1 MRRSIRDAIVG
12 FTVLGGLV
20 GFGVTALWMRG
31 VRLGAS
37 TWTVTARFDDA
48 GGLAERSPVTYRGI
62 LVGSVKTIRVTP
74 EAVVADLEIN
84 QGDLKLAQP
93 VTATVASGSLLG
105 GDALIALVSQGTPV
119 PKDAPSASAP
129 DCDVSRQLCD
139 GATIQGQEAPSL
151 STVTETIQS
160 LLAEA
165 QKANLIAALAQST
178 QQFETTSKDA
188 SIFLN
193 NADQAVEQIDL
204 LVKQLRA
211 ETAKV
216 RPIIENLNA
225 ATGNAVKA
233 SVHVNNIVAALDN
246 PKTLNELRQTAANA
260 ADLTAKIDSVG
271 GDVEKL
277 TSDEEFMKGLRS
289 VTIGLGELF
298 AELYPAETSR

>member
-20 GFGVTALWMRG
+20 GFGATALWMRG

-37 TWTVTARFDDA
+37 SWMVTARFDDA

-74 EAVVADLEIN
+74 VAVVADLEIN

-105 GDALIALVSQGTPV
+105 GDAVIALVSKGTPV

-165 QKANLIAALAQST
+165 QKANLIHALAQST

-193 NADQAVEQIDL
+193 NADQAVEEIDL